1 MLSTRA
7 PDQYESQR
15 KHFESQLSIIDTLDD
30 PLSIYDTYITYLA
43 SNITT
48 ISPSKAPNSSRRI
61 SDLKSCLL
69 HTLES
74 STRAFSH
81 DPLYKND
88 PRFIRHWLEY
98 TSFVKE
104 PEDVFRFM
112 GDEGI
117 GQGSAA
123 YWEAYGRCLER
134 KAKEDTSL

>member
-1 MLSTRA
+1 MLSTKTS
-7 PDQYESQR
+7 DEYESRR
-15 KHFESQLSIIDTLDD
+15 KHFESQLAIIDTLDD
-30 PLSIYDTYITYLA
+30 PLSVYDTYISYLA
-43 SNITT
+43 SNINST
-48 ISPSKAPNSSRRI
+48 SPSKASNSSRRI

-74 STRAFSH
+74 STRTFSH
-81 DPLYKND
+81 EPLYKND

-112 GDEGI
+112 KDEAI

-123 YWEAYGRCLER
+123 YWEAYGRCLEG
-134 KAKEDTSL
+134 KTKEDSTL